1 MLYRSLAFYRETC
14 VFPPV
19 GLEKP
24 LEILKPFL
32 AQVITLVRLTNTPN
46 LVEIGSQGAPPHSGE
61 ISHFCDLCSPSF
73 FFRFLI
79 SPTGRN
85 SEPIH
90 TFNSSNDVFWFVHV
104 LFESLEPSNSLLG
117 GLRPK
122 KYQTFD
128 PICSRNCFSIRA
140 LESKLPLNVKITS
153 QNKLFDWK

>member
-1 MLYRSLAFYRETC
+1 MLYRPSAFYRETC

-24 LEILKPFL
+24 IEILKPIL
-32 AQVITLVRLTNTPN
+32 AQVITLVRPTNTPN

-61 ISHFCDLCSPSF
+61 ISHFCDFCSPFFLLIF
-73 FFRFLI
+73 FFRFPT

-104 LFESLEPSNSLLG
+104 PIGGLEPSSSLLG

-122 KYQTFD
+122 KKPKFR
-128 PICSRNCFSIRA
+128 PVFGLGRFAAEIASA
-140 LESKLPLNVKITS
+140 LEPSRVNYP
-153 QNKLFDWK
+153 